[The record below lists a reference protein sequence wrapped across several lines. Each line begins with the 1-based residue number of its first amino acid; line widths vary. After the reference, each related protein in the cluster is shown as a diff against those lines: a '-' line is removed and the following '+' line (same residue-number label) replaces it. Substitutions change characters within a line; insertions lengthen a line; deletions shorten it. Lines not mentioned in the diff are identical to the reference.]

1 MTKTGRR
8 RQLEHRAVPRFDGAM
23 FTTFRGGQSGA
34 WRVVSQAAVK
44 GAELLPTPSLSVVHS
59 ESIALPILPS
69 QTSWRLAG
77 IASHA
82 RYVERAEKEKLVAVQ
97 AGLGRPE
104 ASRAALIPIRK
115 SAAWWKLT
123 QEERRRIF
131 EDKSR
136 HIAASM
142 KYLPAI
148 ARQLYHARDL
158 GEPFDFLTWFEY
170 RPAHTGLFE
179 ELVAMLRA
187 TEEWTYVE
195 REVDLRLERER
206 LDAG

>member
-1 MTKTGRR
+1 
-8 RQLEHRAVPRFDGAM
+8 M

-34 WRVVSQAAVK
+34 WQVVSQVAVK
-44 GAELLPTPSLSVVHS
+44 GAELLLTPAVSVVHS
-59 ESIALPILPS
+59 PSIALPILPS

-77 IASHA
+77 VASHV
-82 RYVERAEKEKLVAVQ
+82 RYAERAEKEKLVAVL

-104 ASRAALIPIRK
+104 ATRAALIPIK
-115 SAAWWKLT
+115 KNAAWWDLT

-131 EDKSR
+131 EDKSQ

-148 ARQLYHARDL
+148 ARQLYHCRDL

-170 RPAHTGLFE
+170 DVANSALFD

-187 TEEWTYVE
+187 TEEWNFVE
-195 REVDLRLERER
+195 REVDVRLEQEP
-206 LDAG
+206 LGAG

>member
-1 MTKTGRR
+1 
-8 RQLEHRAVPRFDGAM
+8 M

-44 GAELLPTPSLSVVHS
+44 GAGLLSTPALSTVES
-59 ESIALPILPS
+59 ASIALPILPS

-77 IASHA
+77 VASHA
-82 RYVERAEKEKLVAVQ
+82 RYVERAEKERLVAAQ

-104 ASRAALIPIRK
+104 ATRAALIPIKK
-115 SAAWWKLT
+115 SAAWWDLT

-131 EDKSR
+131 EDKSQ

-148 ARQLYHARDL
+148 ARQLYHCRDL

-170 RPAHTGLFE
+170 DPANAALFE
-179 ELVAMLRA
+179 ELVAMLRG
-187 TEEWTYVE
+187 TEEWSFVE